1 MIVRILSC
9 GVNWWA
15 MHSRNLDDP
24 YCFRRKP
31 VYFNTTGLMYG
42 RRLRDCQIYPGL
54 LRFNRTSQFDPEFV
68 ERLPGKTF
76 EAAPPTLYGGKVRVL
91 FQFPATG
98 QTPDAYLV
106 TLHPDTHGGIEFH
119 RKCWKSPGLRTIAV
133 SKQRDRYEAMLLME
147 PGHWVMTDCG
157 RWEISPDSG
166 RLELISREEG
176 NAL

>member
-42 RRLRDCQIYPGL
+42 RRLRDCQIYPGV

-133 SKQRDRYEAMLLME
+133 SKQYDRYEAMLLME
-147 PGHWVMTDCG
+147 PEQWVKTDRG
-157 RWEISPDSG
+157 RWGISPLSS
-166 RLELISREEG
+166 RLELISEEDG